1 VARLSHEDPR
11 VVTGSRAA
19 AVAHASLQGTYSGA
33 VSRLAAFALD
43 AVLSY
48 LLFTLALAAVNFSV
62 SIVAGHPVHY
72 TRSGSVVVAVISIV
86 WEFVYFAY
94 CWATTGKTPGM
105 VVLGIRV
112 VRADGGH
119 AEAWRAVV
127 RTLILPIS
135 VALFFVS
142 LPLIL
147 LQRQHQAPHDLAAGT
162 AVVYAWDARA
172 AKWRLLARGGA
183 RQQEVQAT
191 EPSAAGTAQPS
202 PTGTAQPSPT
212 GTAQPS
218 PTGTAQPSP
227 TGTAQPSATGD
238 ATPAAQHES

>member
-1 VARLSHEDPR
+1 
-11 VVTGSRAA
+11 VVTGSRAEA
-19 AVAHASLQGTYSGA
+19 LARESLQGDYCGA

-43 AVLSY
+43 IVLSY
-48 LLFTLALAAVNFSV
+48 FLFTLALAAVSFGV
-62 SIVAGHPVHY
+62 SIVVGHSVHY
-72 TRSGSVVVAVISIV
+72 SRSGSVAVLVISIV

-105 VVLGIRV
+105 VILGIRV

-142 LPLIL
+142 LPLIF
-147 LQRQHQAPHDLAAGT
+147 LQREHQAPHDLAAGT

-172 AKWRLLARGGA
+172 AKWRLLARSGA
-183 RQQEVQAT
+183 RQQQVPAT
-191 EPSAAGTAQPS
+191 
-202 PTGTAQPSPT
+202 
-212 GTAQPS
+212 
-218 PTGTAQPSP
+218 
-227 TGTAQPSATGD
+227 QPSATGD
-238 ATPAAQHES
+238 AAPAGRPES